1 MRCLSATNEIVMDS
15 LPSIGDTI
23 LGDFE
28 QMPHSRRTASNRFVW
43 AAGVVALLLVEPAAA
58 TTKGLSQIVTPDL
71 QPEGELSLSFQ
82 AQSRRIANPYE
93 LQAELGLTK
102 WLEAAVFQG
111 LSPDEHILGTQ
122 LALVQHGPYLL
133 TTGFINW
140 SSRGGSPQP
149 LLEAGYYTERDKFMA
164 GVVRVSERNEALLGW
179 AHDFNAMWR
188 FQLDYQSGR
197 ENYFT
202 AGFTCNV
209 TEAFQFNPAV
219 YFANDRS
226 HSAVGYIVFT
236 YTFKVWK

>member
-1 MRCLSATNEIVMDS
+1 MLLYRRVATIR
-15 LPSIGDTI
+15 LARAASII
-23 LGDFE
+23 
-28 QMPHSRRTASNRFVW
+28 
-43 AAGVVALLLVEPAAA
+43 ALLTVGPAAA

-82 AQSRRIANPYE
+82 AQARRIANPYE

-102 WLEAAVFQG
+102 WLEAAVLQG
-111 LSPDEHILGTQ
+111 LSPNEQILGTQ
-122 LALVQHGPYLL
+122 LALVQHEPYLL

-140 SSRGGSPQP
+140 SSRGGAPQP
-149 LLEAGYYTERDKFMA
+149 LLEGGYYTEHDKFMA
-164 GVVRVSERNEALLGW
+164 GVLRVSDRNEALLGW

-209 TEAFQFNPAV
+209 TDAFQFNPAL
-219 YFANDRS
+219 YIANDGS
-226 HSAVGYIVFT
+226 HNAVGYIVFT
-236 YTFKVWK
+236 YTFRVWQ

>member
-1 MRCLSATNEIVMDS
+1 MQ
-15 LPSIGDTI
+15 LPRHVTTSG
-23 LGDFE
+23 
-28 QMPHSRRTASNRFVW
+28 PAW
-43 AAGVVALLLVEPAAA
+43 AASIVALLVVESAAA

-82 AQSRRIANPYE
+82 AQARRIGNPYE

-111 LSPDEHILGTQ
+111 LSPSEQILGTQ
-122 LALVQHGPYLL
+122 LALLQHGPYLL

-140 SSRGGSPQP
+140 SSRGAAPQP
-149 LLEAGYYTERDKFMA
+149 LLEGGYYTEHDKFMA
-164 GVVRVSERNEALLGW
+164 GVVRVSDRNEALLGW
-179 AHDFNAMWR
+179 AHDFNSMWR

-202 AGFTCNV
+202 VGFTCNV
-209 TEAFQFNPAV
+209 TDAFQFNPAL
-219 YFANDRS
+219 YIANDSS

-236 YTFKVWK
+236 YTFRVW